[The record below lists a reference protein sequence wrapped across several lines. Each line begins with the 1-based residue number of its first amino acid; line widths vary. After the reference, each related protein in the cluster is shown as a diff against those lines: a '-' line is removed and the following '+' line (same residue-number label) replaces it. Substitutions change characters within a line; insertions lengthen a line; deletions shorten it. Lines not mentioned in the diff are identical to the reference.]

1 MQALSPQ
8 IALQLITASESS
20 EARNRGVRMVPGIL
34 TGKDG
39 RAVMSFPALK
49 MSRGVFL
56 ETLRAHLSAAEQVP
70 ESPPLSPANSIF
82 PAADLHTCCILLKME
97 TMEYIVGTY

>member
-1 MQALSPQ
+1 MRLQALSPQ
-8 IALQLITASESS
+8 IALQLITASEGS
-20 EARNRGVRMVPGIL
+20 EARSRGVRMIPGVL
-34 TGKDG
+34 TGNAG

-70 ESPPLSPANSIF
+70 GSLPPLPNPILCGSV
-82 PAADLHTCCILLKME
+82 ADILPE
-97 TMEYIVGTY
+97 HCT